1 MRMSFSISRRK
12 PTSSASHSEIAMPSA
27 PVRAVEAGALFSV
40 LGFWHGRLLLTR
52 TAKHVW
58 RSLGVAKLARCKGWM
73 AYGQR
78 IETVEKTVSCRFRRS
93 LPGAAGY
100 DFWASNCESAGVED
114 EWIGRAF
121 WPSSR
126 GRWTK
131 SCWRGS
137 NTGRRKSHP
146 EGPVEGAD
154 EALGR
159 RASQARRDRSSIGR
173 FLGEVATVARP
184 DTILA
189 WYRKLVL

>member
-12 PTSSASHSEIAMPSA
+12 ATSSASHSEIAMPSA

-121 WPSSR
+121 CAIFQKTKNKKAPLVSRVSS
-126 GRWTK
+126 TCK
-131 SCWRGS
+131 Q
-137 NTGRRKSHP
+137 
-146 EGPVEGAD
+146 A
-154 EALGR
+154 A
-159 RASQARRDRSSIGR
+159 RASLQHPDSAKRDG
-173 FLGEVATVARP
+173 
-184 DTILA
+184 ILLA
-189 WYRKLVL
+189 PP